1 MIAKGLL
8 LFVVSKPDMQIQ
20 NANQIRAILK
30 YSNLNVPLHFEIFPQ
45 QLYLQTQTLGL
56 NTEINRKLGAVNEK
70 VTSLKSTF
78 PNWWY
83 LVGIP
88 ALLFFVIFIGYIIF
102 SLIATSILGA
112 VSSSSLTYNE
122 ANYNAYVFIASYN
135 RFIITA
141 LALFHILLFVV
152 FLNIYRQRQTTANGV
167 LSNEINTILSGFGSD
182 SAITGIYWNLEV
194 IPGRFTSIIT
204 KFLST
209 GRSEMVDFGLIQSIL
224 ITKTLN
230 ANEIQMLNQQVG
242 GFGQTVELNY
252 GQVGNI
258 VYPQNVQSAPPV
270 YEYR

>member
-1 MIAKGLL
+1 MP
-8 LFVVSKPDMQIQ
+8 SKHLTVPPKPQMQTQ
-20 NANQIRAILK
+20 QKTVRAHLK
-30 YSNLNVPLHFEIFPQ
+30 YNNLNVPLQFNTPYEQVNILEIQSEIFTRKFIKINETVSR
-45 QLYLQTQTLGL
+45 LQ
-56 NTEINRKLGAVNEK
+56 K
-70 VTSLKSTF
+70 TF